1 MLNEFGTPIGVEC
14 ESMLPPGQ
22 NKPHQRMLAESGIE
36 MQWLGVA
43 VAGLSMASSWMGAQK
58 QADNQQRA
66 ADRQAAEQRRQFS
79 NQAAQNAYNTE
90 FSRLMIAEHN
100 NRTEEIYDKK
110 LDQYREQVTINA
122 ESALGAWAQEQR
134 VINEQ
139 WGNIMIT
146 KQKMLR
152 ELMEIQGNQLAA
164 GQGNTNKSLERANL
178 INSLGN
184 YGMEQHML
192 DEQLRGANIAYREKV
207 NSIGA
212 QWAHADRDAFS
223 QVAIAPSLMLPE
235 TGAGP
240 QLQGPG
246 PAARISGPGFGTFL
260 GAVAGGLQAGQ
271 AIHTAAGFSGSF
283 LSDVS
288 LKENIVHVGKSPS
301 GINIFEYNYQG
312 ETTRHQG
319 AMAQEVLVKKPEA
332 VVEMDNGYLGINYDM
347 IDVDMKK
354 VPHGTMTYG

>member
-1 MLNEFGTPIGVEC
+1 MLNEFGTPIGVES

-22 NKPHQRMLAESGIE
+22 NKPHDRMLAESGAE
-36 MQWLGVA
+36 LNFFGAA
-43 VAGLSMASSWMGAQK
+43 VAAVSIGASWMSSQQQARDQQAQ
-58 QADNQQRA
+58 
-66 ADRQAAEQRRQFS
+66 ADRQAAEQRKVFQ
-79 NQAAQNAYNTE
+79 NQAATNAYNTE
-90 FSRLMIAEHN
+90 FSKLMISEHN
-100 NRTEEIYDKK
+100 KRTEEIYDKK

-164 GQGNTNKSLERANL
+164 GKGNTNKALERANL

-192 DEQLRGANIAYREKV
+192 DEQLRGANISYREKV

-212 QWAHADRDAFS
+212 QWKHADRDAFS
-223 QVAIAPSLMLPE
+223 KVAIAPSLMLPQ

-240 QLQGPG
+240 QLQAPG
-246 PAARISGPGFGTFL
+246 PAARISSPGFGSFL
-260 GAVAGGLQAGQ
+260 GAVSTGLTMGQSAHTMTGG
-271 AIHTAAGFSGSF
+271 TGSF
-283 LSDVS
+283 LS
-288 LKENIVHVGKSPS
+288 
-301 GINIFEYNYQG
+301 F
-312 ETTRHQG
+312 
-319 AMAQEVLVKKPEA
+319 
-332 VVEMDNGYLGINYDM
+332 
-347 IDVDMKK
+347 
-354 VPHGTMTYG
+354 

>member
-1 MLNEFGTPIGVEC
+1 MFNEFGTPMGVES

-22 NKPHQRMLAESGIE
+22 TRLTDRMLAESGVE
-36 MQWLGVA
+36 LNWFGAVVGAVSLGASWL
-43 VAGLSMASSWMGAQK
+43 GAQK

-66 ADRQAAEQRRQFS
+66 ADRQAAEQRKAFS
-79 NQAAQNAYNTE
+79 NQAAQSAYNTE

-100 NRTEEIYDKK
+100 KRTEEIYDKK
-110 LDQYREQVTINA
+110 IDQYKEQVTINA

-139 WGNIMIT
+139 WGSIMIT

-152 ELMEIQGNQLAA
+152 ELLEIQGNQLAA
-164 GQGNTNKSLERANL
+164 GKGNTNKSLERANL

-192 DEQLRGANIAYREKV
+192 DEQLRGANISYREKV

-212 QWAHADRDAFS
+212 QWKHADRDAFS
-223 QVAIAPSLMLPE
+223 QIAIAPSLMLPE

-260 GAVAGGLQAGQ
+260 GALAGGITTAQTAHQ
-271 AIHTAAGFSGSF
+271 AAGFSGGF

-312 ETTRHQG
+312 ETTRHRG

>member
-1 MLNEFGTPIGVEC
+1 MFNEFGVPINDAEMG
-14 ESMLPPGQ
+14 MY
-22 NKPHQRMLAESGIE
+22 NIKPHERILAESGVE
-36 MQWLGVA
+36 LNWFGAVVGVA
-43 VAGLSMASSWMGAQK
+43 SMASSWMGARK
-58 QADNQQRA
+58 QAANQQAA
-66 ADRQAAEQRRQFS
+66 ADRQAAEQRRAFA

-100 NRTEEIYDKK
+100 KRTEEIYDKK
-110 LDQYREQVTINA
+110 IDQYKEQVTINA

-152 ELMEIQGNQLAA
+152 ELLEIQGNQLAA
-164 GQGNTNKSLERANL
+164 GKGNTNKSLERANL

-212 QWAHADRDAFS
+212 QWQHADRDAFS
-223 QVAIAPSLMLPE
+223 QIAIAPSLMLPE

-260 GAVAGGLQAGQ
+260 GALAGGITTAQTAHQ
-271 AIHTAAGFSGSF
+271 AAGFSGGF

-312 ETTRHQG
+312 ETTRHRG

>member
-1 MLNEFGTPIGVEC
+1 MFNEFGVPINDAEMG
-14 ESMLPPGQ
+14 MY
-22 NKPHQRMLAESGIE
+22 NIKPHERILAESGVE
-36 MQWLGVA
+36 LNWFGAVVGVA
-43 VAGLSMASSWMGAQK
+43 SMASSWMGARK
-58 QADNQQRA
+58 QAANQQAA
-66 ADRQAAEQRRQFS
+66 ADRQAAEQRRAFA

-100 NRTEEIYDKK
+100 KRTEEIYDKK
-110 LDQYREQVTINA
+110 IDQYKEQVTINA

-152 ELMEIQGNQLAA
+152 ELLEIQGNQLAA
-164 GQGNTNKSLERANL
+164 GKGNTNKSLERANL

-192 DEQLRGANIAYREKV
+192 DEQLRGANISYREKV

-212 QWAHADRDAFS
+212 QWQHADRDAFS
-223 QVAIAPSLMLPE
+223 QIAIAPSLMLPE

-246 PAARISGPGFGTFL
+246 PAPRIGGPGFGTFL
-260 GAVAGGLQAGQ
+260 GALSGGLQAGQ
-271 AIHTAAGFSGSF
+271 AAHSMVGGTGSF

-312 ETTRHQG
+312 ETTRHRG